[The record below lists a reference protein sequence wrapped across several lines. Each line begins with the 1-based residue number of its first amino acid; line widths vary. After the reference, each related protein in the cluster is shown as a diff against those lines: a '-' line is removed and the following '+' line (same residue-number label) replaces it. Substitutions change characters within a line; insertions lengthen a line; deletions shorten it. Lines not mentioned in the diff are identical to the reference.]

1 MKPKVISL
9 FPLQRFVEAG
19 FSLPDRLEF
28 HFENALEEGAV
39 ISACEEMDFL
49 VVPPAYP
56 LISARVVENIL
67 RVAAGEP
74 PRNVVN
80 GVPDVRTP

>member
-28 HFENALEEGAV
+28 HFENAL
-39 ISACEEMDFL
+39 
-49 VVPPAYP
+49 
-56 LISARVVENIL
+56 
-67 RVAAGEP
+67 
-74 PRNVVN
+74 NVVN